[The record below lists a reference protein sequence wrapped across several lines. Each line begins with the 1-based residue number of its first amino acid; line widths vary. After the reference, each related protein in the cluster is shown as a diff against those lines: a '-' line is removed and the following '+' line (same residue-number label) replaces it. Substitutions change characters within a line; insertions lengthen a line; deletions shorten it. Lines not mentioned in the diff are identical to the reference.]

1 MKKSFITLK
10 TVGAAIALTAF
21 AGSAGAQAP
30 SEARVKELL
39 AQAQIVVQQ
48 QAAAPAAQ
56 APAAQTLN
64 LSMDDAVAKAIDQN
78 IDLTVARLS
87 PQIQDLTL
95 AQAKGFYIPTLSGT
109 FGQRSQTQNPGN
121 IYGGGALVNNS
132 TMTFNAGLAQALP
145 WWGGT
150 ANLNWT
156 NSRLDST
163 NQGNTINP
171 NYTSNLIAQ
180 LTQPLLR
187 NRGID
192 ANRQSLITAEINRRL
207 ADVSLRSTT
216 INTVANT
223 RNAYWDLVYAVQAVD
238 AARQSLA
245 LAQKLVEDNKSRVEI
260 GTMAP
265 IDVVSAQSE
274 AAARQL
280 ALVQAVA
287 TRQTTE
293 ITLKRLLVAGTTDPL
308 WNATLNP
315 TDRPTIAN
323 DKIDVESALRKALTE
338 RTDLIQARE
347 NLKISDVSMKYL
359 RNQTQMG
366 LDLTA
371 SYAAGATAGPVGRWI
386 AGQWVTITPGGYMD
400 ALRHDP
406 RGSPAH
412 LEPGGDDVLSAR
424 QQRAGSEL
432 RPLEGPVPAVAGA
445 GPLAR
450 AARRDRH
457 HQRRADGEQQP
468 GAGAGVGRLA
478 RAGAE
483 EARSR
488 AEQVRGGHGHQ
499 LRGRPGAARPERR
512 GHRGTAGDP
521 QLPEVARRLPAAA
534 GDLVERHAACRP
546 GPAVRRA
553 AAGAAAKQAGRR
565 ESVPLASERSATP
578 RRRDSRPKT
587 L

>member
-21 AGSAGAQAP
+21 AGSAHAQAP

-56 APAAQTLN
+56 APAAPTLN

-121 IYGGGALVNNS
+121 IYGGGALVNNA
-132 TMTFNAGLAQALP
+132 TTTFNAGLAQALP
-145 WWGGT
+145 WWGST
-150 ANLNWT
+150 ANINWI

-187 NRGID
+187 NRSID

-293 ITLKRLLVAGTTDPL
+293 ITLKRLLVAGTSDPL

-323 DKIDVESALRKALTE
+323 DTIDVESALRKALTE

-386 AGQWVTITPGGYMD
+386 AGQWVTTTPGGYLD
-400 ALRHDP
+400 ALRMIQQVRLP
-406 RGSPAH
+406 TWN
-412 LEPGGDDVLSAR
+412 LSVTMSYPLGNSAQEANFAR
-424 QQRAGSEL
+424 SKVQYQQSLAQVRSLEL
-432 RPLEGPVPAVAGA
+432 RVATDITNGALTVNNNLQQVQASGASRELAQKKLEAAQSKFEVGMATNYEVVQAQRDLNDAVTAE
-445 GPLAR
+445 LR
-450 AARRDRH
+450 AILNYRKSLVDF
-457 HQRRADGEQQP
+457 QRLQETSSSGSS
-468 GAGAGVGRLA
+468 GVSTGTTS
-478 RAGAE
+478 GTT
-483 EARSR
+483 
-488 AEQVRGGHGHQ
+488 GGSGS
-499 LRGRPGAARPERR
+499 G
-512 GHRGTAGDP
+512 
-521 QLPEVARRLPAAA
+521 
-534 GDLVERHAACRP
+534 
-546 GPAVRRA
+546 
-553 AAGAAAKQAGRR
+553 
-565 ESVPLASERSATP
+565 S
-578 RRRDSRPKT
+578 
-587 L
+587 